1 MCGDRALRLSRSLAL
16 AAFEGVKRRFE
27 FYVNTKAEEVTR
39 ADGFP
44 GGESQYS
51 NAEICPRTRVMI
63 GGV

>member
-1 MCGDRALRLSRSLAL
+1 MCGDRALRLSTSLAL
-16 AAFEGVKRRFE
+16 AAFEGSS
-27 FYVNTKAEEVTR
+27 KAEEATR